1 MERELNLAYL
11 DDVTADV
18 VEGGVVV
25 GDDPLEGREA
35 GVAVLLA
42 LLHAVRVIAGASE
55 GQRLRVADEC
65 VRYVRRS

>member
-1 MERELNLAYL
+1 
-11 DDVTADV
+11 
-18 VEGGVVV
+18 VV